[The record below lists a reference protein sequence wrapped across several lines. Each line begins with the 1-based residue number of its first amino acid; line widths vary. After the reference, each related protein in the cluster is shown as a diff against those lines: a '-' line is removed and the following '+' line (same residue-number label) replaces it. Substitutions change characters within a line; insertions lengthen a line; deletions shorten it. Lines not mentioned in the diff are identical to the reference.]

1 MISIRIF
8 FTGSFHSSNR
18 NIESE
23 LLKIVQRHAFLDEQ
37 SSYANENRHLS
48 ECLPYIAHKET
59 VGSLAHD
66 DEFDLIKYFEFL
78 SMSNNVKENAGIG
91 TEPFP
96 GTLLKP
102 KKDVTLSQDILKLL
116 VKYYDGAYDNYFFVN
131 LSDIHNASSEA
142 IAVLP
147 QAIKFGR
154 LRIGAEIIGSTFS
167 ARYIWSAN
175 ILSKFILDDN
185 NTTDIYPGQVQFFF
199 EHTIHLQEGPK
210 IHYLAFVR
218 WYKKTDDNRS
228 RFHCRIDKKYLN
240 ICNVE
245 LWGNEFYELSRD
257 CIIPIHNILGRFV
270 AGKMQIGKKKPK
282 DYLSVIPINRKIHI

>member
-1 MISIRIF
+1 M
-8 FTGSFHSSNR
+8 T
-18 NIESE
+18 
-23 LLKIVQRHAFLDEQ
+23 
-37 SSYANENRHLS
+37 
-48 ECLPYIAHKET
+48 YIAHKEN
-59 VGSLAHD
+59 VGSLAYD

-78 SMSNNVKENAGIG
+78 SMSKNVKENAGIG

-96 GTLLKP
+96 GILLNP
-102 KKDVTLSQDILKLL
+102 KKDIILSQDILKLL
-116 VKYYDGAYDNYFFVN
+116 VEYYNGAYDNYSFID
-131 LSDIHNASSEA
+131 LSDIHNASSDV

-167 ARYIWSAN
+167 ARYIRSAN

-210 IHYLAFVR
+210 IHYLAFTR

-228 RFHCRIDKKYLN
+228 WFHYQIDKKYLN

-245 LWGNEFYELSRD
+245 L
-257 CIIPIHNILGRFV
+257 
-270 AGKMQIGKKKPK
+270 
-282 DYLSVIPINRKIHI
+282 